1 MRSADAS
8 SRRREGSRRCDGD
21 LFAFDRDLLRGEGKN
36 LRFLAG
42 ADEVGRG
49 CLAGPLVCAAVVLDY
64 ALAPQRVLTGLR
76 DSKLLTVRRR
86 HALYDAI
93 LAGCARWSVVSV
105 SAASL
110 DARGLHRSNL
120 AALASVLQLVE
131 PAYDVAVVDGFDVGR
146 EDLRCRAVVGGD
158 GTSAAVAAAS
168 VVAKVTRDRL
178 MHALHQDY
186 PAYGFDE
193 HVGYATRRHREA
205 LAQVGVCPL
214 HRLSFAGVGTGQLSL
229 PDMNDM

>member
-1 MRSADAS
+1 MRSADAFP
-8 SRRREGSRRCDGD
+8 RPREGSCHRDED
-21 LFAFDRDLLRGEGKN
+21 LFTFDRDLLRGAGKK

-64 ALAPQRVLTGLR
+64 AMAPQKALSGLR
-76 DSKLLTVRRR
+76 DSKLLTPRRR
-86 HALYDAI
+86 QALYEAI

-110 DARGLHRSNL
+110 DAHGLHRSNL

-168 VVAKVTRDRL
+168 VIAKVTRDRL
-178 MHALHQDY
+178 MHALHQEY

-205 LAQVGVCPL
+205 LAQLGACPL

-229 PDMNDM
+229 PDMSDM